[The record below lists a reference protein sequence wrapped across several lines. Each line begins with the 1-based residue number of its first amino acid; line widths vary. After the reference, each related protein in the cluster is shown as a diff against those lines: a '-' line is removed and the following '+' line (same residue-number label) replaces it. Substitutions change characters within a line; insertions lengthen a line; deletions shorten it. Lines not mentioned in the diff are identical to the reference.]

1 MNERQNFLPAVLV
14 LLALGLASQVSAG
27 PSGGGAPPPKAP
39 LDPGLVHSADSLRRE
54 IEKRTY
60 SDTDKKEIRACNR
73 EKTDYLRQARSAE
86 PEYAKTDKSLNEA
99 KLAGGSLEDPAIQA
113 LMERKFA
120 FEKRFDDAYRATPG
134 GKKCVDGELRRHKAV
149 TAALAKDKQ
158 YQALLKRIA
167 ESAAERR

>member
-1 MNERQNFLPAVLV
+1 MRHRPRLVAAFILSLGFAAPVLSGPA
-14 LLALGLASQVSAG
+14 
-27 PSGGGAPPPKAP
+27 GGGPPPAPKAP

-60 SDTDKKEIRACNR
+60 SDADKKEIRACNR
-73 EKTDYLRQARSAE
+73 EKTDFLRQARSAE
-86 PEYAKTDKSLNEA
+86 AEYAKTDKSLNEA

-113 LMERKFA
+113 LMERKFS

-158 YQALLKRIA
+158 YQTLLKRIA
-167 ESAAERR
+167 ESAADRR

>member
-1 MNERQNFLPAVLV
+1 MRHRPRLFAALI
-14 LLALGLASQVSAG
+14 LALGLATPVLSGPAAG
-27 PSGGGAPPPKAP
+27 GPPPTPKAP

-60 SDTDKKEIRACNR
+60 SDADKKEIRACGR
-73 EKTDYLRQARSAE
+73 EKMDFLRQARSAE
-86 PEYAKTDKSLNEA
+86 PEYAKTDKLLNEA

-134 GKKCVDGELRRHKAV
+134 GKKCVDGENRRHKAV
-149 TAALAKDKQ
+149 TAALEKDKQ
-158 YQALLKRIA
+158 YQTLLKRIA